1 MQAEF
6 LEQIVDSLSDAL
18 ITVDQDR
25 RIVVWNHRATL
36 MFGYEKSE
44 VQARG
49 LEAIIPP
56 AYRERHRLGYDRF
69 VAHIHEHSSYVSEVK
84 RLEALRKSG
93 ETFPVELTH
102 SMFKVTEH
110 EFYISVIVRDISD
123 RKRYEVMRER
133 LEHITRHDLKN
144 KLVIISLAAD
154 RLSSGLDAE
163 RDAQAS
169 KYLEIVRS
177 ESKDLLALLD
187 STRELILME
196 AGEYRRKDSRIDLT
210 ALLHSKAERLRP
222 MASDKQVA
230 IEVVGRCERP
240 PVFEADRQL
249 LERALENLIK
259 NAIEAEDPG
268 GTVQLILAEDQH
280 QQPFLEIR
288 NGGEPIAQEIRDQLF
303 SPYVTHGK
311 KDGTGL
317 GLYSAKLILETVHG
331 WELDV
336 RAEPDHTV
344 FIIRFGSRRNNP

>member
-44 VQARG
+44 VQAKG

-56 AYRERHRLGYDRF
+56 AYREQHRLGYERF

-84 RLEALRKSG
+84 QLEALRKNG
-93 ETFPVELTH
+93 EVFPIELTH
-102 SMFKVTEH
+102 SMFKGTEQQ
-110 EFYISVIVRDISD
+110 FYISVIVRDVSD
-123 RKRYEVMRER
+123 RKRYEVIRER

-144 KLVIISLAAD
+144 KLVIISLAAN
-154 RLSSGLDAE
+154 RLSSSFNAE
-163 RDAQAS
+163 RDAQAH
-169 KYLEIVRS
+169 KYLDIVHS
-177 ESKDLLALLD
+177 EAKDLLALLD

-196 AGEYRRKDSRIDLT
+196 AGAYRRRDSRTDLNE
-210 ALLHSKAERLRP
+210 LLHSKAEQLRP

-230 IEVVGRCERP
+230 IEVADRCDRP
-240 PVFEADRQL
+240 PVLDADRQL

-259 NAIEAEDPG
+259 NAIEAENPG
-268 GTVQLILAEDQH
+268 GTVQLILVEDQY
-280 QQPFLEIR
+280 QQPLLEIH
-288 NGGEPIAQEIRDQLF
+288 NGGKPIAQEIRDQLF
-303 SPYVTHGK
+303 SPYVTYGK

-336 RAEPDHTV
+336 RAEPQHTV
-344 FIIRFGSRRNNP
+344 FMIRFGRSLDQA

>member
-1 MQAEF
+1 MHAEF

-18 ITVDQDR
+18 ITMDQDR
-25 RIVVWNHRATL
+25 RIVVWNHGATL

-44 VQARG
+44 MQARG

-56 AYRERHRLGYDRF
+56 AYRERHRTGYERF
-69 VAHIHEHSSYVSEVK
+69 VDRIREHSSYVSEVK
-84 RLEALRKSG
+84 KLEAMRRNG
-93 ETFPVELTH
+93 EVFPVELTH
-102 SMFKVTEH
+102 SMFKITER
-110 EFYISVIVRDISD
+110 EFYISAVVRDISD

-144 KLVIISLAAD
+144 KLVIVSLAAN
-154 RLSSGLDAE
+154 RLASAIHPE
-163 RDAQAS
+163 RDPQIS

-196 AGEYRRKDSRIDLT
+196 TGEYRRRDLPVDLI
-210 ALLHSKAERLRP
+210 ALLHSKVEQMRP
-222 MASDKQVA
+222 MASAKQVA
-230 IEVVGRCERP
+230 MAIADHSARP
-240 PVFEADRQL
+240 PVFTADQPL

-268 GTVQLILAEDQH
+268 GTVELILVEDQLK
-280 QQPFLEIR
+280 QPVLEIH
-288 NGGEPIAQEIRDQLF
+288 NGGKPIPQEIQGQLF

-331 WELDV
+331 WELVV
-336 RAEPDHTV
+336 RAELRHTV
-344 FIIRFGSRRNNP
+344 FAIHFGGTGSKV